1 MLAQSRAD
9 HRGPTHGYYLDVPFA
24 ETLARHATEP
34 MLLLSSLPAGVDGE
48 VGRDGRR
55 GSRPG
60 IGAALSRPRV
70 GRGCRARAAPAR
82 RSTSSWCPTLWRTPS
97 PSRDGRARPE
107 RAGRR
112 TCFWPSGWDRWYGRG
127 VLGPPSSSYLP
138 SSRLRGAA
146 TGPVT
151 APTTAW
157 AQRAAGSAAARR
169 RVDPPPTRSAHRL
182 CELPREFWHADEG
195 RTETAGDGFPPD
207 ELLGTPGR
215 PVHRG
220 MGLRGHAVG
229 DRAARRRAPGGPAIG
244 ALPGVRQGA
253 DLHRVQRHGYRT
265 TAGALAGVGL
275 GRSWHRL

>member
-1 MLAQSRAD
+1 MNAGYHDVVVEGTLYADRYGDMLAQSRAD

-48 VGRDGRR
+48 GGRDGRR

-60 IGAALSRPRV
+60 IGAALSRLRV

-157 AQRAAGSAAARR
+157 AQRAAGSATVRR

-207 ELLGTPGR
+207 ELLGTTRQARPPWHGTTGACRGRSCSPTTGSRRPGDR
-215 PVHRG
+215 CAAG
-220 MGLRGHAVG
+220 
-229 DRAARRRAPGGPAIG
+229 RAAR
-244 ALPGVRQGA
+244 
-253 DLHRVQRHGYRT
+253 
-265 TAGALAGVGL
+265 
-275 GRSWHRL
+275 S